1 MNTIKNTA
9 VAIAVSAVLLPKLQ
23 LHAATDNNHNYA
35 WQSTNPIKAPDFF
48 KYFPD
53 DADAGKKLDQLV
65 KNKYKNVGN
74 DRQYLELV
82 RKGFRRTSQHRSLIL
97 SRIGNKYIWNR
108 KKQNPLAIALMYHAS
123 NNPNKYER
131 HYAIYFGLS
140 VVKPKTPA
148 ILKTLVDIAMTT
160 DDFNDTGRIAWGAR
174 DQRDELIKY
183 LQPYLTSDNL
193 KTREHAQALKDIF
206 SGRDK
211 AFNKAFNYWKKRKVA
226 KAEKDHGSKMTEY
239 RNKLEIG
246 DSKTRLEVLGIMR
259 KNHLNFIIKDHDA
272 WMRAFIAAAADNNV
286 RVRRWI
292 AQSIGSSYWNAKETR
307 PDAVDILLKLARDSD
322 RQVRYDAMYYGLNRL
337 PKNHPA
343 SKEIEKI
350 RQAAQAKRIEEIRQ
364 RVLAG
369 IKNKE
374 YENVEKFLRM
384 IKPSDR
390 RRYRPGEKEQVQKLY
405 DEISEKLSEARKINN

>member
-1 MNTIKNTA
+1 MNTIKNIA
-9 VAIAVSAVLLPKLQ
+9 VAIAVSAVLLPELQ
-23 LHAATDNNHNYA
+23 LHAAPDNNHNYA
-35 WQSTNPIKAPDFF
+35 WRSTAPIKAPDFF
-48 KYFPD
+48 KYFPA
-53 DADAGKKLDQLV
+53 DADAGKKLDKLV
-65 KNKYKNVGN
+65 KNKYKDAGS
-74 DRQYLELV
+74 DQQYLELV
-82 RKGFRRTSQHRSLIL
+82 RKGFRSTRQHRSLIL
-97 SRIGNKYIWNR
+97 ARIGNKYIWNR
-108 KKQNPLAIALMYHAS
+108 KKQNPLAIELMYHAS

-140 VVKPKTPA
+140 VVRPKTPA

-160 DDFNDTGRIAWGAR
+160 DDFNDTGRIAWGAK
-174 DQRDELIKY
+174 DQRDELLKY
-183 LQPYLTSDNL
+183 LQPYLANDNL

-211 AFNKAFNYWKKRKVA
+211 AFSYWKKQKVA

-239 RNKLEIG
+239 RNKLETG
-246 DSKTRLEVLGIMR
+246 DSKTRLEIMEIMR

-272 WMRAFIAAAADNNV
+272 WMRAFTAAAADNNAK
-286 RVRRWI
+286 VRRWI
-292 AQSIGSSYWNAKETR
+292 AQSVGGSYVWNAKEIR
-307 PDAVDILLKLARDSD
+307 PDAVDLLLKLARDSD

-384 IKPSDR
+384 IKPSAR